1 MEHLMDFVEVNN
13 KWYYVSTNFTF
24 DNGLETMVFPANEEN
39 EVTGWFGLYQE
50 LHDSIYEAVER
61 HEYIKTHIEECIK
74 NYEGFKSRL
83 NL

>member
-13 KWYYVSTNFTF
+13 KWYYVSTNDTF

-39 EVTGWFGLYQE
+39 EVTGWFELYQE
-50 LHDSIYEAVER
+50 LHDNIYEAVKR
-61 HEYIKTHIEECIK
+61 HEYIKTHIEECIE